1 MIERLLRFS
10 LRQRWLVLGL
20 SAALL
25 VLGLYRATQMPVD
38 VFPDLTAPRV
48 TVVTESTGLAAEEV
62 ERLITFPVET
72 AVNGAAGVRRVR
84 SASAP
89 GISVVWIE
97 FDWST
102 NQTLARQRVAERLQS
117 VSGSLP
123 PEASAPLLAPASSVM
138 GEIAFIA
145 LTSDRV
151 DPMQV
156 RRMADVEVR
165 RRLLAVQGVAQVIP
179 IGGQERQYQILI
191 DPIRIERYSLTLQEV
206 VDAVERGSRNA
217 PGGFVV
223 DRGQESVV
231 RVLGRAHGIP
241 DLEAI
246 VVATRDRAPV
256 RVRDVAEVRVGPA
269 VARGAASYRAQPAV
283 LLSIVKQPNAD
294 TVSTTRS
301 VDSALDA
308 IARDLKARGVELH
321 RDIFRQQDFIDTAI
335 ANLVEV
341 LRDGAVLVIV
351 VLFLFLWSIRPT
363 LISMLAIPISLLTA
377 ALVLDL
383 LGFTID
389 TMTLGGLAIAIGEL
403 VDDAIVDVE
412 NVVRRLRERLSLP
425 VDARPG
431 VLDTVLHAS
440 LEIRSSIVSAT
451 YVIMLVFIPLLFLEG
466 LEGRLMRPLAL
477 SYLVAIFASLIVA
490 VTITPVLCAFLLP
503 KAMERRGPR
512 EPPFM
517 HWLSKRYEPVLRA
530 SVRHPVRIAAGAGVL
545 VVVGALGLLGVG
557 RSFLPEF
564 NEGSLT
570 IGMVLAPGTSLTESD
585 GLATMAER
593 ELLRDPAVLSVG
605 RRTGRAERDE
615 HVLGVES
622 SELEVRLNPEDPRT
636 KEQMFADIR
645 ERLKAVPGA
654 QFTIGQPISH
664 RIEHMISGQR
674 SALSIKVFGENLR
687 ELRRIAE
694 QVKQATEGVPGLVD
708 VNVEQVVDI
717 PQIVVR
723 IDAQGASVYGLSAGE
738 AATAVGTALWGATP
752 SQIYEEGTATE
763 VVVKYA
769 PEALRDIESV
779 RRAGIPTPSGAVVPV
794 SALAE
799 VRQDSGPNYVLRE
812 NVERRVVVTANVQD
826 RDIRS
831 AYEAVREKVEHVLRL
846 PAGVRIEYAGQFE
859 REEATSRRLLLLGLL
874 SVLGI
879 ALIVGTTLGSF
890 RRTLIVLV
898 NLPLALAGGVVGV
911 YLAGG
916 VLSVATMIGFITLFG
931 IAMRNGILLATR
943 TRDFEAAGVAHI
955 DAVERA
961 ARERLAP
968 ILMTALTAA
977 LGLLPLA
984 LALGQPGSEIQA
996 PMALVI
1002 LTGLA
1007 TSTVLN
1013 MIVVPALLARWGCNK
1028 APSTDPA
1035 GSAQLAMSGGD
1046 HSADGEQ

>member
-1 MIERLLRFS
+1 MIERLLRLS
-10 LRQRWLVLGL
+10 LGHRWLVLGL
-20 SAALL
+20 AAALL
-25 VLGLYRATQMPVD
+25 VLGAVRAGQMPVD

-62 ERLITFPVET
+62 ERLITFPIET
-72 AVNGAAGVRRVR
+72 AVNGSTGVRRVR

-89 GISVVWIE
+89 GISLVWVE
-97 FDWST
+97 FDWSSSPT
-102 NQTLARQRVAERLQS
+102 DARQRVTERLQS
-117 VSGSLP
+117 VSSLLP

-138 GEIAFIA
+138 GEISFVA
-145 LTSDRV
+145 LRSDRASLM
-151 DPMQV
+151 DV
-156 RRMADVEVR
+156 RRIAEVEVR
-165 RRLLAVQGVAQVIP
+165 RRLLAVEGVSQVVVT
-179 IGGQERQYQILI
+179 GGDTKQYQILI
-191 DPIRIERYSLTLQEV
+191 DPHRAERHRLTAQQL

-231 RVLGRAHGIP
+231 RVLGRAHGVS

-246 VVATRDRAPV
+246 VVVMRDGVPV
-256 RVRDVAEVRVGPA
+256 RVRDVADVRVGAA

-283 LLSIVKQPNAD
+283 MLSIVKQPDAD
-294 TVSTTRS
+294 TVSTTRR
-301 VDSALDA
+301 VDDALDL
-308 IARDLKARGVELH
+308 IAHDLKRRGVELH

-335 ANLVEV
+335 ENVVAM
-341 LRDGAVLVIV
+341 LRDGALLVV
-351 VLFLFLWSIRPT
+351 AVLFLFLWSIRPT
-363 LISMLAIPISLLTA
+363 VISLLAIPISLVVAVL
-377 ALVLDL
+377 ALDVLGL
-383 LGFTID
+383 RID

-412 NVVRRLRERLSLP
+412 NVVRRLRERTALAL
-425 VDARPG
+425 DARPS
-431 VLDTVLHAS
+431 VLQTVLAAS
-440 LEIRSSIVSAT
+440 MEIRSSIVSAT
-451 YVIMLVFIPLLFLEG
+451 YVIMLVFVPLLLLEG
-466 LEGRLMRPLAL
+466 LEGRLIRPLAL

-490 VTITPVLCAFLLP
+490 VTLTPVLCTFLLP
-503 KAMERRGPR
+503 KPLERSGMR

-517 HWLSKRYEPVLRA
+517 HWLSQRYEPVLQA
-530 SVRHPVRIAAGAGVL
+530 SLRHPVGVAVGAAVL
-545 VVVGALGLLGVG
+545 VTLGAVGLLGAG

-570 IGMVLAPGTSLTESD
+570 VNMVLAPGTALAESD
-585 GLATMAER
+585 ALATMAER
-593 ELLRDPAVLSVG
+593 ELLRDPAVVAVG

-615 HVLGVES
+615 HVLGVET
-622 SELEVRLNPEDPRT
+622 SELEVRLNPADART
-636 KEQMFADIR
+636 KERVFADIR

-654 QFTIGQPISH
+654 QFSIGQPISH

-687 ELRRIAE
+687 ELRRVAE
-694 QVKQATEGVPGLVD
+694 AVKKTSETVPGLVD

-717 PQIVVR
+717 PQVVVR
-723 IDAQGASVYGLSAGE
+723 IDAQRASSYGLSAGE

-752 SQIYEEGTATE
+752 GHIYEEGTTTE
-763 VVVKYA
+763 VVVKYT
-769 PEALRDIESV
+769 PQTLRDLESL
-779 RRAGIPTPSGAVVPV
+779 RRASIPTPSGALVPV
-794 SALAE
+794 SALAD
-799 VRQDSGPNYVLRE
+799 VRQDTGPNYVLRE
-812 NVERRVVVTANVQD
+812 NVERRVVVTANVHD

-831 AYEAVREKVEHVLRL
+831 AYEAARARVDRLRL

-859 REEATSRRLLLLGLL
+859 REEQTGRRLLIFGLL
-874 SVLGI
+874 AVVGI
-879 ALIVGTTLGSF
+879 ALIVGTTLGSA

-916 VLSVATMIGFITLFG
+916 ILSVATTIGFITLFG

-943 TRDFEAAGVAHI
+943 ARDLELEGVPRAR
-955 DAVERA
+955 AVERS

-968 ILMTALTAA
+968 ILMTAVTAA

-1002 LTGLA
+1002 LTGLT
-1007 TSTVLN
+1007 TSTILN
-1013 MIVVPALLARWGCNK
+1013 MVVVPAWMARWGGAETR
-1028 APSTDPA
+1028 APATPP
-1035 GSAQLAMSGGD
+1035 
-1046 HSADGEQ
+1046 